1 MGNLDNVEKDVGL
14 IQKFFDFLYNNRQRR
29 EKIDKLITQYEELQK
44 ENNGLHKQDLEFI
57 QQLTSLTSSVQSV
70 DGKLLKLDDIDKD
83 LNTIKVGL
91 QKSLLY
97 TLRGIHY
104 ELVSRGWCTAEEKIE
119 FQEAYNAYH
128 ALGENGVADSYKKEV
143 MNLPEKRI
151 GDE

>member
-1 MGNLDNVEKDVGL
+1 MGNLDNVEKDVGY
-14 IQKFFDFLYNNRQRR
+14 IQKFFDFLYNNRRRR
-29 EKIDKLITQYEELQK
+29 EKIDKL
-44 ENNGLHKQDLEFI
+44 FI
-57 QQLTSLTSSVQSV
+57 QQLTSLTSSVQRV
-70 DGKLLKLDDIDKD
+70 DGKLLKLDDIDKY
-83 LNTIKVGL
+83 LNTIKIGL

-104 ELVSRGWCTAEEKIE
+104 ELVTRGWCTTEEKIE

-128 ALGENGVADSYKKEV
+128 ALGENGVADNYKKEV